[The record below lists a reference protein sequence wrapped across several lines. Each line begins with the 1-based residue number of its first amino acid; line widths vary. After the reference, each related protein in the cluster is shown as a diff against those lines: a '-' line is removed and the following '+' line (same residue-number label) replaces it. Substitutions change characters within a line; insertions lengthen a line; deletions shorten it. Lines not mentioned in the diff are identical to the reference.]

1 MSLGENPRI
10 SISMCPSGRLF
21 AGQLSAVKCQTGHKE
36 SWLASVGVR
45 DKAAD
50 SGGCMDLLSMEKVIM
65 SEASGREGSL
75 ALR

>member
-10 SISMCPSGRLF
+10 SISMCPSGWLF

-50 SGGCMDLLSMEKVIM
+50 FRGLHGHVVHGESHYERSVWK
-65 SEASGREGSL
+65 GR
-75 ALR
+75 